1 MGTDTELQRLLA
13 RLRFRHLQLLV
24 TLQECRTLSATATR
38 MNLSQSALSK
48 MLQEV
53 EGAFG
58 FALFERMARG
68 LALTARGA
76 AVVQMATV
84 LLNELA
90 HATGEI
96 AQQRAATI
104 VRVGAPPFVAQAHLP
119 GVLQRLFAQ
128 HGDCQVRV
136 TEGGIP
142 ALFRMLMDGSVD
154 ALMTGLPA
162 ELPVSAAQRLR
173 VERLFEFELV
183 VIAAADHAL
192 VRARRVSWARLRAE
206 RWVLQGEASLAR
218 KVLDEMFRR
227 AGALPPQEC
236 IVSSNP
242 STNIELVAAGLGV
255 ALVPAMSLQLAAS
268 AGRVRR
274 LKLETPILPASVAL
288 IHRAESSPRV
298 QMLRSAVGLG

>member
-1 MGTDTELQRLLA
+1 MATDTDLKRLLA

-24 TLQECRTLSATATR
+24 MLRECRTLSATATR
-38 MNLSQSALSK
+38 MSLSQSALSK

-90 HATGEI
+90 HGTGEI

-104 VRVGAPPFVAQAHLP
+104 VRLGAPPFVAQAHLP
-119 GVLQRLFAQ
+119 GVLQKLFAQ

-142 ALFRMLMDGSVD
+142 ALFRMLMDGVVD

-162 ELPVSAAQRLR
+162 DVPASDARRLR
-173 VERLFEFELV
+173 VERLFDFELV

-192 VRARRVSWARLRAE
+192 VRARRLSWSRLREE

-227 AGALPPQEC
+227 AGALPPQET

-255 ALVPAMSLQLAAS
+255 ALVPAMSLQLAVSAS
-268 AGRVRR
+268 RVRR
-274 LKLETPILPASVAL
+274 LKLDTPILPASVAL
-288 IHRAESSPRV
+288 IHRTESSPRV
-298 QMLRSAVGLG
+298 QMLRGALGLG